1 MSPRAK
7 VVVIVCIAIFALTV
21 VVAAPMGAV
30 IDAQTP
36 IDALFWS
43 PTPAPAPSIE
53 AVALPTAPVVDIR
66 SPRAP
71 PLE

>member
-1 MSPRAK
+1 MRPRTT
-7 VVVIVCIAIFALTV
+7 VIIVCIAIIAFAAI
-21 VVAAPMGAV
+21 AAVPMFAE

-43 PTPAPAPSIE
+43 PTTAPAPSDEDVTIL
-53 AVALPTAPVVDIR
+53 APPVVNQQ

-71 PLE
+71 PIA